1 MAQGNSISLNVK
13 NISLKELFN
22 TIEAKTPYRISFRNV
37 VIDERKDIS
46 LSKKRVPVTEIL
58 DEALKGRNLQYRLM
72 SEKSIVISEKQSS
85 EKQSGK
91 TKKITGK
98 VLDSNG
104 ETVIGANVLVKGGTT
119 GTITNLD
126 GDFLLEVPENSVL
139 LVSFIGYADLE
150 VPVREKTNYPITLM
164 EDTKLLEEVVVIGYG
179 TMKKKDL
186 TGSVGSVKG
195 ADLVT
200 RKTTQLSSAL
210 QGAVAGVMVTRDNN
224 APGASASSIKIRG
237 VTTIGETAPLVIVD
251 GVPGDINL
259 VNSNDVESI
268 SVLKDAASASIY
280 GSRAAAGVI
289 LITTKRAK
297 ENELSLS
304 YNFEYGFEIPTKQPE
319 YVGAQRFLEMTNELR
334 YNDNNAGGWFQA
346 YSEDD
351 QNNWTAY
358 HHENPNKYPMTDWT
372 DLILKSSAPRQSHSL
387 SIIGGSKV
395 VKTKFSFSY
404 DKTDGLYVGR
414 SYERYMAR
422 LNNDFKINKYLGA
435 TLDVHFRR
443 SQDHQPEHDP
453 LGSSSM
459 RVMPP
464 TYAAVWSDGRIAD
477 GKNGENPYGKMLQGG
492 TEEKWYN
499 QIGAKASIDLTP
511 LKGLKLSAVV
521 APTFNF
527 NKTKT
532 FKKAVPYT
540 LADDPETIGGYL
552 EGYNTTKLTE
562 ARSENYSV
570 TSQFLA
576 NYTQTFGKHDLNLMA
591 GYENYYYFSESL
603 KASRGQYM
611 LTDYPYLDLGPM
623 DFRDNSGSAYEVA
636 YRSFFGRVLY
646 SYADRY
652 LLQAN
657 VRRDGSSRFHKDHRW
672 GTFPS
677 FSAGW
682 VISEEKF
689 MKNANLDFLS
699 FLKVRAS
706 WGALGNERIGN
717 YPYQSTIA
725 FNDAL
730 FYQNGEV
737 LSYMTAAQ
745 QKYAIKDI
753 SWETT
758 ESFDFGLDA
767 SFLNNRLRL
776 TADYYIKTTRDMLL
790 ALEIPDYIGYDNPD
804 QNTGKMKTK
813 GFELELG
820 WNDRIGDFNY
830 SVAVNLS
837 DFVSEM
843 GDLGGTE
850 FLGDQIKKEGSE
862 FNEWYGYQS
871 EGLFLTQEDLKNSPK
886 VDNNVKVGD
895 IKYKDISG
903 PDGVPDGKISSEY
916 DRVLLGGSLP
926 RYMFGGNIN
935 LGYKGFDFSMAI
947 QGIGKQN
954 VRMSSSMMQPLRE
967 NWGNMPSIIDGNY
980 WSEKN
985 TEEQNA
991 QMKYPRMTY
1000 ANKSNNYNVMSDYWL
1015 FDGHYF
1021 RLKNLTLGYTLPA
1034 KLTKKVSINKAR
1046 FYVSAN
1052 DLFCSS
1058 NYPSGW
1064 DPEMGSSSYPI
1075 TTTLLFGISVNF

>member
-1 MAQGNSISLNVK
+1 MAQGNSISLNV
-13 NISLKELFN
+13 NRISLKELFA
-22 TIEAKTPYRISFRNV
+22 TIEAKTSYRISFRNV
-37 VIDERKDIS
+37 IIDERKDIS
-46 LSKKRVPVTEIL
+46 LSKKGVSVTEVL
-58 DEALKGRNLQYRLM
+58 DDALKGRNLQYRLM
-72 SEKSIVISEKQSS
+72 SEKSIVISEKKLPG
-85 EKQSGK
+85 KQSGK
-91 TKKITGK
+91 MKKITGK
-98 VLDSNG
+98 VLDPNG
-104 ETVIGANVLVKGGTT
+104 ETVIGANVRLKNGGI

-126 GDFLLEVPENSVL
+126 GDFQLEVPEHSVL
-139 LVSFIGYADLE
+139 LVSYIGYADVE
-150 VPVREKTNYPITLM
+150 ISVKEKTNFSITLV

-179 TMKKKDL
+179 TIKKKDL
-186 TGSVGSVKG
+186 TGSIGSVKG
-195 ADLVT
+195 SDLVT

-319 YVGAQRFLEMTNELR
+319 YVGVQRFLEMTNELR

-346 YSEDD
+346 YSEDE
-351 QNNWTAY
+351 QNNWVSY
-358 HHENPNKYPMTDWT
+358 HNENPNKYPMTDWT

-387 SIIGGSKV
+387 SIVGGSKV

-443 SQDHQPEHDP
+443 SQYHQPVYDP
-453 LGSSSM
+453 LGYSAM
-459 RVMPP
+459 RLISPV
-464 TYAAVWSDGRIAD
+464 YAAVWSDGRIAD
-477 GKNGENPYGKMLQGG
+477 GKNGDNPYGKMLQGG
-492 TEEKWYN
+492 TKDNWYN
-499 QIGAKASIDLTP
+499 QMGAKASIDLTP
-511 LKGLKLSAVV
+511 LKGLKLSAIV

-527 NKTKT
+527 NKSKT
-532 FKKAVPYT
+532 FRKAVPYT

-552 EGYNTTKLTE
+552 TGYNTTKLTE
-562 ARSENYSV
+562 ERLDNYSV
-570 TSQFLA
+570 TTQFLA
-576 NYTQTFGKHDLNLMA
+576 NYTQTFGRHDLNFMV
-591 GYENYYYFSESL
+591 GYENYYYFNESL
-603 KASRGQYM
+603 KASRDQYL
-611 LTDYPYLDLGPM
+611 LTNYPYLDLGPM
-623 DFRDNSGSAYEVA
+623 DFRGNSGSASEVA

-689 MKNANLDFLS
+689 MKNANLDFFS

-725 FNDAL
+725 FNNAL
-730 FYQNGEV
+730 FYQNGEI

-745 QKYAIKDI
+745 LKYAIKDI

-776 TADYYIKTTRDMLL
+776 TADYYVKTTRDMLL
-790 ALEIPDYIGYDNPD
+790 ALEIPDYIGFDNPN

-820 WNDRIGDFNY
+820 WNDHIGELNY

-837 DFVSEM
+837 DFVSEF

-850 FLGDQIKKEGSE
+850 FVGDQINKEGSE
-862 FNEWYGYQS
+862 FDEWYGYQS
-871 EGLFLTQEDLKNSPK
+871 DGLFLTQEDLKNSPK
-886 VDNNVKVGD
+886 LNNNVKVGD

-903 PDGVPDGKISSEY
+903 PDGMPDGRISSDY

-926 RYMFGGNIN
+926 RYLFGGNLR
-935 LGYKGFDFSMAI
+935 LGYKGFDFSMAF

-954 VRMSSSMMQPLRE
+954 VRMNSDMMQPLRA
-967 NWGNMPSIIDGNY
+967 NWGNMPAIIDGNY

-985 TEEQNA
+985 TNEQNA

-1000 ANKSNNYNVMSDYWL
+1000 ANAGNNYNVMSDYWL
-1015 FDGHYF
+1015 FNGRYF
-1021 RLKNLTLGYTLPA
+1021 RLKNLTLGYTLPSE
-1034 KLTKKVSINKAR
+1034 LTKKVSVKKVR
-1046 FYVSAN
+1046 FYISGN
-1052 DLFCSS
+1052 DLFCLS
-1058 NYPSGW
+1058 NYPRGW
-1064 DPEMGSSSYPI
+1064 DPEMGTSSYPI
-1075 TTTLLFGISVNF
+1075 TTTLLFGLSVNF